1 MAKAIASY
9 FATVG
14 MDVDPKAIARVDEFL
29 GKLKQR
35 LEKFQKYANDQKA
48 LQFTGSLRYR
58 ETRTN
63 INTQLAKIG
72 ENLVLPIKKV
82 KVVGKDAKAGI
93 EGSLSKTAF
102 NIRVNGRLT
111 RESLEYMKAQL
122 HGAFANTTF
131 NVRPRV
137 HIPNNMPRKAGG
149 SGSGGG
155 GWLGGLGQMFG
166 GGGKKGG
173 ANPLSMLTSA
183 GSMLGKGRFALGAPG
198 LLMGGASAINGLASM
213 SMSVLS
219 APFKAI
225 GSLLD
230 ATSNSLIRAGTRAIP
245 IIGGAYG
252 LGQLNKANSE
262 YIAQR
267 NSTNAI
273 FSSGDYGVTGDQA
286 RTWLY
291 NSAQRDGYNFKDAL
305 PSFNSFM
312 ASAMPSRGYE
322 KSRSVFE
329 AFTQFGRTRGADSE
343 SMKGA
348 LYALSQMAS
357 KGQIMSEEL
366 NQQLAEKTGFSEAK
380 GIFAEAWQLSLAKGG
395 KPALTGEK
403 AITAL
408 GDAMK
413 KGLVK
418 FDLIADHVEKL
429 LRERA
434 ASGLEASRT
443 SSAAAQ
449 ARFENSRNKFLEVF
463 SDNGG
468 EAGFTTF
475 WQTVAQGM
483 ERITSMA
490 PQLGAY
496 FKAASEAVS
505 AVFLGITEIY
515 DFVTTGEMTSIAKW
529 LQDNGFD
536 VQQLREDL
544 KALFEDLKKTFGD
557 IFGEGSIM
565 DRAKALLRAVFDT
578 GLIQEYATYLAQ
590 TAKIFGSLAGAIQ
603 AVFDGRFG
611 DALGYIK
618 DAGGAYVDRLG
629 TSIRMASGTTEAVS
643 AVMQG
648 ASYQSPLQKSF
659 ESDSA
664 RIKSDPSGFYDDQ
677 PFWAKRGMNEADWLV
692 WKQKQLDSTAR
703 SMSATSGVNI
713 PMPTS
718 NWTPTGPFKL
728 NAPAIPEPWSPGNLS
743 VPPLSAMT
751 ADPTRNALE
760 DVAKSLTNQ
769 SVRHQIDLKLNLN
782 VDVKTDESEMGLKMA
797 DAVKAEVGNALG
809 AQLQSVITNIPKY

>member
-155 GWLGGLGQMFG
+155 GWLGGLGHMFG
-166 GGGKKGG
+166 GGKSGG
-173 ANPLSMLTSA
+173 GNPLSMLTSA
-183 GSMLGKGRFALGAPG
+183 GSMLGKGRFALGVPG
-198 LLMGGASAINGLASM
+198 LLMGGSSLLNGVSGMLT
-213 SMSVLS
+213 SVLLS
-219 APFKAI
+219 PLKLV
-225 GSLLD
+225 GSLLSS
-230 ATSNSLIRAGTRAIP
+230 TSNSIIRAGTTAIP
-245 IIGGAYG
+245 LLGGAYG

-273 FSSGDYGVTGDQA
+273 FSSGDYGVTGAQA
-286 RTWLY
+286 REWLF

-357 KGQIMSEEL
+357 KGQIMS
-366 NQQLAEKTGFSEAK
+366 
-380 GIFAEAWQLSLAKGG
+380 
-395 KPALTGEK
+395 
-403 AITAL
+403 
-408 GDAMK
+408 
-413 KGLVK
+413 
-418 FDLIADHVEKL
+418 
-429 LRERA
+429 
-434 ASGLEASRT
+434 
-443 SSAAAQ
+443 
-449 ARFENSRNKFLEVF
+449 
-463 SDNGG
+463 
-468 EAGFTTF
+468 
-475 WQTVAQGM
+475 
-483 ERITSMA
+483 
-490 PQLGAY
+490 
-496 FKAASEAVS
+496 
-505 AVFLGITEIY
+505 
-515 DFVTTGEMTSIAKW
+515 
-529 LQDNGFD
+529 
-536 VQQLREDL
+536 
-544 KALFEDLKKTFGD
+544 
-557 IFGEGSIM
+557 
-565 DRAKALLRAVFDT
+565 
-578 GLIQEYATYLAQ
+578 
-590 TAKIFGSLAGAIQ
+590 
-603 AVFDGRFG
+603 
-611 DALGYIK
+611 
-618 DAGGAYVDRLG
+618 
-629 TSIRMASGTTEAVS
+629 
-643 AVMQG
+643 
-648 ASYQSPLQKSF
+648 
-659 ESDSA
+659 
-664 RIKSDPSGFYDDQ
+664 
-677 PFWAKRGMNEADWLV
+677 
-692 WKQKQLDSTAR
+692 
-703 SMSATSGVNI
+703 
-713 PMPTS
+713 
-718 NWTPTGPFKL
+718 
-728 NAPAIPEPWSPGNLS
+728 
-743 VPPLSAMT
+743 
-751 ADPTRNALE
+751 
-760 DVAKSLTNQ
+760 
-769 SVRHQIDLKLNLN
+769 
-782 VDVKTDESEMGLKMA
+782 
-797 DAVKAEVGNALG
+797 
-809 AQLQSVITNIPKY
+809 